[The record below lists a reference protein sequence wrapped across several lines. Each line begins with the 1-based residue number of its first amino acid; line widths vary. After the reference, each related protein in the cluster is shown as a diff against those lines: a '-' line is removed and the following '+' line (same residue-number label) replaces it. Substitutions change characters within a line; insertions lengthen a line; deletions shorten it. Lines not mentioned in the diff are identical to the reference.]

1 MIILNNISSSDDAAD
16 ILHSGNFAIIFQI
29 RECIVCS
36 ILHSSRCRIYS
47 PRLTSHNSA
56 YIPKSFELNLFRGD
70 SSKKRKEEKNI
81 INNTNSNRDKDK
93 DNEYISSLNNQ
104 IYKLENQIEQLQ
116 NKVYELNSLNMSFKN
131 DHNKLK
137 NYEILIKNERQKT
150 QMAEKRVIELKKEI
164 EHLLKSNKN
173 NNNIKHRY
181 IHNPKKLLK
190 QNKLRNISMQS
201 SFDKKGKTSESEN
214 ENLNIFINDLHNQ
227 VNKLNNELNENENI
241 NDIKINKTNILE
253 ETKNNNTSISNNE
266 KNMPEIIENNY
277 GEYRKMM
284 VV

>member
-1 MIILNNISSSDDAAD
+1 
-16 ILHSGNFAIIFQI
+16 
-29 RECIVCS
+29 
-36 ILHSSRCRIYS
+36 
-47 PRLTSHNSA
+47 
-56 YIPKSFELNLFRGD
+56 
-70 SSKKRKEEKNI
+70 
-81 INNTNSNRDKDK
+81 
-93 DNEYISSLNNQ
+93 
-104 IYKLENQIEQLQ
+104 
-116 NKVYELNSLNMSFKN
+116 MSFKN

-277 GEYRKMM
+277 LKNSNDISYAPNQDNKNIDNEKINNNKNRIYTIPEEMNTYTLDNNNYENNRDIYNNSVFDKMKGSDIKNNYQNYISNSNIKQEKNSNYNFWRSNNYSYYDSNNDINI
-284 VV
+284 